1 MVISGVPELF
11 LKEDVMS
18 FNFNADNIFEM
29 AEEIERNGSKFYKD
43 AAEKISDEAL
53 KKLLGSLSAMEVA
66 HEKTFKDMRA
76 KLDPQEKTSK
86 IFDPYDEEILYLQSL
101 ADNKIF
107 YKKEIDL
114 SSAKEV
120 LLAAFTAEK
129 ESILF
134 YQGMKNFVPEHI
146 GKKWVNSIIDEEKK
160 HIILISNELKKL
172 HK

>member
-1 MVISGVPELF
+1 MVISGLPELF
-11 LKEDVMS
+11 FKEDVMG

-53 KKLLGSLSAMEVA
+53 KKLLTSLSSMEVA
-66 HEKTFKDMRA
+66 HEKTFKDMRS
-76 KLDPQEKTSK
+76 KLDQNEKTSK

-101 ADNKIF
+101 ADTKIF
-107 YKKEIDL
+107 FKKEINL

-146 GKKWVNSIIDEEKK
+146 GKKWVDSIIDEEKK
-160 HIILISNELKKL
+160 HIVLISNELKKL